1 MYLMMEKQHN
11 RGQDG
16 AGYASVKLNMNPGE
30 RYINRV
36 RSCKSAP
43 IQDIFSQINEKINSD
58 SCQDSEAFTLKHWNY
73 HWQKSYGS
81 AQYRPSDDQVG
92 VESLQVEEVK
102 VHSNQRTID
111 LAVPGLRPVD
121 QLHLT
126 LQIESAE
133 GEDFAEE
140 IYWTIHRILDQ

>member
-1 MYLMMEKQHN
+1 MKRSTVTPAKIQRHSPSNTGTIIGENLTVQHST
-11 RGQDG
+11 D
-16 AGYASVKLNMNPGE
+16 
-30 RYINRV
+30 
-36 RSCKSAP
+36 
-43 IQDIFSQINEKINSD
+43 
-58 SCQDSEAFTLKHWNY
+58 
-73 HWQKSYGS
+73 
-81 AQYRPSDDQVG
+81 PSDDQVG